1 MRIITGTARG
11 TRLETLPGE
20 QTRPTSEKAK
30 EGIFSAIQFD
40 LHDRRVLDLFAGSGQ
55 LSLEALSRGA
65 DFAVMT
71 DSSRAAC
78 EIIKQNATR
87 AKLMERTRIVCYDY
101 KEYIRGASGKEKF
114 DLVFL
119 DPPYDSDLAEK
130 AFDALE
136 RAEMLADDCIVVI
149 ETSADR
155 VPEPRDGWQQKLYR
169 YGVAHV
175 CILRRD
181 I

>member
-1 MRIITGTARG
+1 MRIITGMARG
-11 TRLETLPGE
+11 TKLDTLPGE
-20 QTRPTSEKAK
+20 ETRPTGEKAK

-40 LHDRRVLDLFAGSGQ
+40 LHDRKVLDLFAGSGQ

-65 DFAVMT
+65 ESAVLI
-71 DSSRAAC
+71 DASRAAC

-87 AKLMERTRIVCYDY
+87 AKLMERTRIACYDY
-101 KEYIRGASGKEKF
+101 KEYIRGAAGRQKF

-119 DPPYDSDLAEK
+119 DPPYDSDMAEK

-136 RAEMLADDCIVVI
+136 RANMFSDDCIVVI

-155 VPEPRDGWQQKLYR
+155 VPEPKDGWQQKLYR
-169 YGVAHV
+169 YGIAHV
-175 CILRRD
+175 SILRRGN
-181 I
+181 